1 MEMDIEIFDGKSFK
15 SLSKDIIR
23 NQENRKEQI
32 ELLISELRPLIKTVN
47 DAMVVVPLIKQYMD
61 AGNQND
67 DHIVRLASIIQKL
80 ITSRNETAA
89 STGSDMGFLSEIEK
103 DQLFK
108 EVRALKNDQ
117 TSIIQIGPNNID
129 K

>member
-15 SLSKDIIR
+15 SLCKDIIR

>member
-1 MEMDIEIFDGKSFK
+1 MDHNFEIFEGKSFQ
-15 SLSKDIIR
+15 SLCKDIVL
-23 NQENRKEQI
+23 NSENRKEQI
-32 ELLISELRPLIKTVN
+32 EILIGELRPLIKTVN

-67 DHIVRLASIIQKL
+67 DHLVRLAAIIQKL

-89 STGSDMGFLSEIEK
+89 ATGGDMGFLSEAEK

-108 EVRALKNDQ
+108 EVRAIKLDQ
-117 TSIIQIGPNNID
+117 EETPEIKVVKTD
-129 K
+129 E

>member
-1 MEMDIEIFDGKSFK
+1 MNSDFEIFDGKSFK
-15 SLSKDIIR
+15 SLCKDIVQ

-32 ELLISELRPLIKTVN
+32 ELLISELRPLIKKVS

-67 DHIVRLASIIQKL
+67 DHIVRLAAIIQKL

-89 STGSDMGFLSEIEK
+89 ATGADMGFLSESEK

-108 EVRALKNDQ
+108 EVRALKNE
-117 TSIIQIGPNNID
+117 SIQIGPNKPEDTD

>member
-1 MEMDIEIFDGKSFK
+1 MNYDFDIFDGKSFK
-15 SLSKDIIR
+15 SLCKDIVQ

-67 DHIVRLASIIQKL
+67 DHIVRLAAIIQKL

-89 STGSDMGFLSEIEK
+89 STGADMGFLSESEK

-108 EVRALKNDQ
+108 EVRALKADQ
-117 TSIIQIGPNNID
+117 TSVIQIGPDNID